1 MDQPITPR
9 PRLVGSVVAH
19 ENASNSKAAGEV
31 MPPKQSPHRPGI
43 LQALDLRAWWDVLI

>member
-1 MDQPITPR
+1 
-9 PRLVGSVVAH
+9 
-19 ENASNSKAAGEV
+19 